1 MNLGLGFGADGVLL
15 FVEFVV
21 IFVLYRRHIEMGGRA
36 FGMGNRRKE
45 ESGRANNR
53 FALGYISYMALRQKY
68 FPTGE

>member
-21 IFVLYRRHIEMGGRA
+21 IFVLYRRHIEMG
-36 FGMGNRRKE
+36 NRRKE
-45 ESGRANNR
+45 GSGRANNR